1 MQSCTNRKGSSSD
14 DDPFLNARPRYV
26 LTLVPLPGVNAI
38 RALRWILKSA
48 LRQHGM
54 RCVDIGV
61 DHVAGSQ
68 SRDPVGKAAQP
79 ARQRADRDG

>member
-1 MQSCTNRKGSSSD
+1 MLN
-14 DDPFLNARPRYV
+14 PFLNARRYV
-26 LTLVPLPGVNAI
+26 LTLVPLPGVDAI

-61 DHVAGSQ
+61 G
-68 SRDPVGKAAQP
+68 R
-79 ARQRADRDG
+79 